1 MRLSATRAWD
11 WMNTALE
18 HVLTHA
24 HKEEMISFMA
34 AHPECFGEAA
44 GLAVSD
50 VQPFAWRA
58 AWLLSDCMEK
68 NDHRL
73 RGRRDA
79 IIGAIPDRADGHQ
92 RELLKILLRMELGER
107 HESRLFDV
115 CMSIWEQPAKS
126 PSVRVTAFRFI
137 VRMAV
142 KYPELANEL
151 TGLTQDWYLETLS
164 PGIRN
169 SVDRM
174 LRDPALKR
182 ALR

>member
-1 MRLSATRAWD
+1 
-11 WMNTALE
+11 MNSALE
-18 HVLTHA
+18 QVLIHA
-24 HKEEMISFMA
+24 YKKEMLAFME
-34 AHPECFGEAA
+34 AHPECFEEAV

-50 VQPFAWRA
+50 DQPFAWRA
-58 AWLLSDCMEK
+58 AWLLSDCMLE
-68 NDHRL
+68 NDPRL
-73 RGRRDA
+73 RARRDA
-79 IIGAIPDRADGHQ
+79 LIAAIAEKADGHQ
-92 RELLKILLRMELGER
+92 RELLKILLRMDLGER

-137 VRMAV
+137 VRMAR

-151 TGLTQDWYLETLS
+151 DGLTQDWYLETLS
-164 PGIRN
+164 PGIRH

-182 ALR
+182 TLR